1 MKYYPFSLFFI
12 FIVCTSVSHTV
23 HGQDSFTF
31 PDDCLGEYKGTL
43 YIDYLG
49 RGIVDSA
56 SVELTFSKTDEA
68 NKWNYSNVIDSPKY
82 GKVEK
87 LYTLIQKDSFPD
99 VYVLDENNGLL
110 IDHARIGR
118 GLYSMFEVS
127 GSLLSYKL
135 ECIDEETIYYEIF
148 SVRTAIAKESS
159 TPEEAGQVFTV
170 KSYLPFTTQYVTLKK
185 Q

>member
-1 MKYYPFSLFFI
+1 MRYNPVSLFFF
-12 FIVCTSVSHTV
+12 FIVCSSVFQTV
-23 HGQDSFTF
+23 YGQDSFTF

-49 RGIVDSA
+49 IGIVDSA
-56 SVELTFSKTDEA
+56 IVELTFSKTEES
-68 NKWNYSNVIDSPKY
+68 NKWNYFNVIDSPKY

-87 LYTLIQKDSFPD
+87 LYTLMQNDLIPD

-110 IDHARIGR
+110 IDHARIGQ

-135 ECIDEETIYYEIF
+135 ECIDEETIYYEII
-148 SVRTAIAKESS
+148 SVRTENAKESS

-170 KSYLPFTTQYVTLKK
+170 KSYLPYTTQYVTLKK